1 MAIERGNVT
10 SHNHSSKI
18 YGSTSKQSFLTETA
32 ICVVEQWKKSMGC
45 CLVPECSHAQQSH
58 ACPCLSF
65 LSAIFAGPKICSHGN
80 VTGRLLPLMT
90 PFAICTSPIRHLVC
104 PPKLCI
110 TFFFLFL
117 LSITV
122 VPREIKGNTYAKFP
136 GANKVHYWRFAK

>member
-10 SHNHSSKI
+10 SRNHSSKS

-58 ACPCLSF
+58 ACPCLWF

-104 PPKLCI
+104 PSKLCI
-110 TFFFLFL
+110 TFVLYFSWVLQY
-117 LSITV
+117 SQ
-122 VPREIKGNTYAKFP
+122 EK
-136 GANKVHYWRFAK
+136 